1 VPTYTGVT
9 NFQKTVRFLL
19 AHPVYMCFGKCVDR
33 SVIFRMSNECVTLSG
48 SGEWAI
54 GHLTLSPPIPLLI
67 FRMSN
72 ECVTL
77 SGSGEWAKGHS
88 V

>member
-1 VPTYTGVT
+1 MSTYTGVT
-9 NFQKTVRFLL
+9 NFQKIVRFLL

-33 SVIFRMSNECVTLSG
+33 
-48 SGEWAI
+48 
-54 GHLTLSPPIPLLI
+54 LLI

-77 SGSGEWAKGHS
+77 SGSGAVSNIFEREEAKRL